1 MNTKYSIEYF
11 QQFAAEK
18 AGKCLSNSYANVKT
32 KLWWRCKDGHT
43 WEAQPRKILEGSWC
57 PQCARERI
65 RKYSV
70 DDAFFS
76 RDTEAAFYIAGFWAA
91 DGWKTRASQ
100 SYYFGLNLSVKD
112 IEHMARIRSV
122 LNAKCPITTFW
133 TNQNKLV
140 QTSSEQCEF
149 HFCSEQAW
157 SDIERFGVVERK
169 TYKLYFPEWLKT
181 HPLVHHFM
189 RGYIDGDGCFT
200 TKEQDDSSKPSVFF
214 CMRGTVEFL
223 QGFQDVLDANGISKN
238 NDGRKK
244 LSAKDGTKRL
254 AFDVL
259 RYGGNAVISKM
270 YDFLYHDATI
280 FLERKRAVA
289 AKAKEWGVYK
299 GGTNKK
305 KRKSTSLPMTKDL
318 LLHLAKTHGSGE
330 KIAEILGCTSANV
343 SWWVKNLGVHDE
355 YHALIAKRPVVTKEI
370 LLEVASRCKTG
381 RQVANELERTPAAI
395 SALTKKFG
403 IREEFQKSLSS

>member
-1 MNTKYSIEYF
+1 MNKKYSIEYF

-18 AGKCLSNSYANVKT
+18 AGKCLSNSYENVKT

-76 RDTEAAFYIAGFWAA
+76 RDTEAAFYVAGFWAA
-91 DGWKTRASQ
+91 DGWKSRASQ

-112 IEHMARIRSV
+112 IEHMARIKSV
-122 LNAKCPITTFW
+122 LNAECPITTEW
-133 TNQNKLV
+133 TKPSDLV
-140 QTSSEQCEF
+140 KSSNEICKF

-157 SDIERFGVVERK
+157 NDIERFGVVERK
-169 TYKLYFPEWLKT
+169 TYKLRFPEWLKT

-189 RGYIDGDGCFT
+189 RGYIDGDGCFST
-200 TKEQDDSSKPSVFF
+200 GQNRKQGPHVTFTMK
-214 CMRGTVEFL
+214 GTAEFL
-223 QGFQDVLDANGISKN
+223 QGFRDVLDANGISM
-238 NDGRKK
+238 NDV
-244 LSAKDGTKRL
+244 KRNPL
-254 AFDVL
+254 EPKEGKERPAFDNL
-259 RYGGNAVISKM
+259 RYGGNTVISKM

-280 FLERKRAVA
+280 YLERKRAVA

-299 GGTNKK
+299 GGTSKK
-305 KRKSTSLPMTKDL
+305 KRKSTSLPITKEL
-318 LLHLAKTHGSGE
+318 LLHLAKTHGSGD
-330 KIAEILGCTSANV
+330 KVAEVLGCTSANV
-343 SWWVKNLGVHDE
+343 SWWVKNLGVRDE

-381 RQVANELERTPAAI
+381 RQVADELERTPAAI

-403 IREEFQKSLSS
+403 IREEFQQALTS